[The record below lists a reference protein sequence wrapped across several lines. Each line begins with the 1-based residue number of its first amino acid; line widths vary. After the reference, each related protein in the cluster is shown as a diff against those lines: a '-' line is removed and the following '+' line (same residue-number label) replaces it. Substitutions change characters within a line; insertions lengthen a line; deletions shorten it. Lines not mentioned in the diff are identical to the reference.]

1 GAGLGRRSGEWL
13 PVFGGCARA
22 GGRQAAADELYVN
35 DPVRMVVEQG
45 SLCWLSGQLSAA
57 VDGEGWAQE
66 FRQLPNLEQLA
77 RDGGTALAKGV
88 ALVNAERQ
96 EQGRPPLVDQGDH
109 FHALRGAGGGF
120 RKADRKAV
128 EAV

>member
-1 GAGLGRRSGEWL
+1 MSGQLL
-13 PVFGGCARA
+13 PIFDEYSRCRVRVGE
-22 GGRQAAADELYVN
+22 ADELYVN
-35 DPVRMVVEQG
+35 DPVRMVVEQE

-96 EQGRPPLVDQGDH
+96 EQGRTLLVDQGDH
-109 FHALRGAGGGF
+109 FHALCGAS
-120 RKADRKAV
+120 
-128 EAV
+128 